1 MKQVRYGCFETNSSS
16 MHSLIIMNRDEYYTK
31 EELTKGIYTTSDG
44 AWDIWDEDSLY
55 FGRSPFRTLSTF
67 KDKWMYACASLVK
80 EYKDNTFKELESIA
94 YKYIP
99 NLTAIELPKTTQ
111 YILKIETDVV
121 YSDVYTL
128 EHGKTKEE
136 MEKFILEREEKW
148 GLRLDFWSPDDSN
161 YWSYDTIATGAVDED
176 ILSGFLKKNN
186 ITLEEFLTNKKYIVV
201 QDGDECGYWQ
211 DIKDTGLINMD
222 MIKSEYPTD
231 KDYKGA
237 E

>member
-31 EELTKGIYTTSDG
+31 EELTKGIYKNSDG
-44 AWDIWDEDSLY
+44 VWNIWDKDSLY

-99 NLTAIELPKTTQ
+99 NLTAIKLPKTTR
-111 YILKIETDVV
+111 YIPK
-121 YSDVYTL
+121 L
-128 EHGKTKEE
+128 EDGKTKEE
-136 MEKFILEREEKW
+136 MKKFILEREEKW
-148 GLRLDFWSPDDSN
+148 GLKLDFWSPDNSN
-161 YWSYDTIATGAVDED
+161 YWSYYTIATGAVDED

-201 QDGDECGYWQ
+201 QDGDEHGYWQ

-222 MIKSEYPTD
+222 MIESEYPTD
-231 KDYKGA
+231 EDCKGA
-237 E
+237 K

>member
-44 AWDIWDEDSLY
+44 TWDIWNEDSLY

-80 EYKDNTFKELESIA
+80 EYKDNTFKELESIV

-99 NLTAIELPKTTQ
+99 NLTAIKLPKTTR
-111 YILKIETDVV
+111 YIPK
-121 YSDVYTL
+121 L
-128 EHGKTKEE
+128 EDGKTKEE
-136 MEKFILEREEKW
+136 MKKFILEREEKW
-148 GLRLDFWSPDDSN
+148 GLKLDFWSPDNSN
-161 YWSYDTIATGAVDED
+161 YWSYYTIATGAVDED

-201 QDGDECGYWQ
+201 QDGDEHGYWQ

-222 MIKSEYPTD
+222 MIESEYPTD

-237 E
+237 K